1 MQAEDCVFCRIADGR
16 IPAAKVYEDENV
28 AAFLDLSPVNPGH
41 TLVIPKKHCK
51 DILDFPCELA
61 PAVCAAVQ
69 KIAGALI
76 SATGAKGV
84 NVLQNNGIAAGQSVF
99 HIHWHIIPR
108 YEGDG
113 LELWHQNP
121 YPSPEAMREM
131 AAKLSLAVQ
140 K

>member
-113 LELWHQNP
+113 LELWHQHP

>member
-1 MQAEDCVFCRIADGR
+1 
-16 IPAAKVYEDENV
+16 
-28 AAFLDLSPVNPGH
+28 PVNPGH

-113 LELWHQNP
+113 LELWHQSP